1 MEKIKLIAMCIGFFI
16 VGCIFLVGLCVI
28 MGGINED
35 TGTKHKRNQVLKND
49 SDTPK
54 KKRYVTFTKRWFAII
69 LKWGIVWVN
78 LSYILAFLGK
88 EQIAESLS
96 TAAITT
102 ILGAFITYALK
113 SFGEKKIGKE
123 KEDDYENDFTEIDQ

>member
-1 MEKIKLIAMCIGFFI
+1 MEKIMLACTVTNFI
-16 VGCIFLVGLCVI
+16 VFGGLICA
-28 MGGINED
+28 GIYLFFE
-35 TGTKHKRNQVLKND
+35 RLKNKFKVIKN
-49 SDTPK
+49 PNK
-54 KKRYVTFTKRWFAII
+54 KKKYVTFTKRWFAII

-123 KEDDYENDFTEIDQ
+123 KEDDHEKVFTEIDQ

>member
-1 MEKIKLIAMCIGFFI
+1 MNNVMAIFAIVGMSLIAFIVCYGTFLLVKYIKNKYKGKIKT
-16 VGCIFLVGLCVI
+16 
-28 MGGINED
+28 NR
-35 TGTKHKRNQVLKND
+35 KQKNNG
-49 SDTPK
+49 K
-54 KKRYVTFTKRWFAII
+54 YVTFTKRWFAII

-123 KEDDYENDFTEIDQ
+123 KEDDYEKVFAEIDQ

>member
-1 MEKIKLIAMCIGFFI
+1 MNGFMATFATIGMSLIAFIVCYGIFLLVKYIKNKYKGKIKT
-16 VGCIFLVGLCVI
+16 
-28 MGGINED
+28 NR
-35 TGTKHKRNQVLKND
+35 KQKNNG
-49 SDTPK
+49 K
-54 KKRYVTFTKRWFAII
+54 YVTFTKRWFAII